1 MKEKE
6 KCTMKAEDSNYGPV
20 ADNRCP
26 FSENAEIHRLQNAFG
41 EALGDMPLPEET
53 RKEWSI
59 FVQRQEQKTETPSPH
74 LVVRRHSSNARF
86 IHIALVTLAE
96 NG

>member
-26 FSENAEIHRLQNAFG
+26 FSEMLRYTACKTPSVKHWVIC
-41 EALGDMPLPEET
+41 PC
-53 RKEWSI
+53 RKKPGKNGAYSCNDKN
-59 FVQRQEQKTETPSPH
+59 RKTETPSPH